1 MTEVSGR
8 GVGMDAVRNFLK
20 RDGGDI
26 ALRFT
31 DDRVGAPYRAFET
44 IVSLPARFAADVAA
58 CASCTSMRAAR
69 TSARRSD
76 DVIGQAWMIQMA
88 AALAGGV
95 VVAIVAAVVFRVT
108 RTRLVEAHERDT
120 ARLRGALD
128 AADAR
133 VADAASAHAEA
144 ADAWA
149 QREAALEDALARET
163 SAAGSQRDAMQ
174 ALSAD
179 RAALAQHAMKI
190 ADEAARLRELAGTF
204 ERWHEQMISLTTQ
217 NQDMRAK
224 KELSAIVAHVS
235 IVSLNAS
242 IEAARAGTAGRG
254 FSIVASEVRGL
265 AARSQQLSNSYR
277 DSLNRNDLVT
287 AATFQDIQAGGKMI
301 TAALATVETLAG
313 QLHARIE
320 GGAA

>member
-1 MTEVSGR
+1 M
-8 GVGMDAVRNFLK
+8 
-20 RDGGDI
+20 
-26 ALRFT
+26 
-31 DDRVGAPYRAFET
+31 
-44 IVSLPARFAADVAA
+44 IV
-58 CASCTSMRAAR
+58 
-69 TSARRSD
+69 
-76 DVIGQAWMIQMA
+76 QAWMIQVA
-88 AALAGGV
+88 AALAGGA

-108 RTRLVEAHERDT
+108 RKRLVAVLEHDADT
-120 ARLRGALD
+120 LRGALD
-128 AADAR
+128 AAQAR
-133 VADAASAHAEA
+133 AAEAVAAHAEA

-149 QREAALEDALARET
+149 QREAQLEDALAREA
-163 SAAGSQRDAMQ
+163 SAAGAQRDALQ

-179 RAALAQHAMKI
+179 RAALAQHVLKI
-190 ADEAARLRELAGTF
+190 ADEAARLRGLAGTF

-217 NQDMRAK
+217 NHDMRTK
-224 KELSAIVAHVS
+224 NQELSAIVAHVS

>member
-1 MTEVSGR
+1 MVQG
-8 GVGMDAVRNFLK
+8 
-20 RDGGDI
+20 
-26 ALRFT
+26 
-31 DDRVGAPYRAFET
+31 
-44 IVSLPARFAADVAA
+44 
-58 CASCTSMRAAR
+58 
-69 TSARRSD
+69 
-76 DVIGQAWMIQMA
+76 WMIEGA
-88 AALAGGV
+88 AALAVGV
-95 VVAIVAAVVFRVT
+95 AVAGVAAIVFRMM
-108 RTRLVEAHERDT
+108 RKRLVAALTHDAH
-120 ARLRGALD
+120 ALRGALD
-128 AADAR
+128 AAGAR
-133 VADAASAHAEA
+133 AEQAAAAHAEA

-149 QREAALEDALARET
+149 QREAQLEDALARET
-163 SAAGSQRDAMQ
+163 SEAGVQRDALQ

-179 RAALAQHAMKI
+179 RAALAQQALKI
-190 ADEAARLRELAGTF
+190 ADEAARLRGLAGTF

-224 KELSAIVAHVS
+224 NLELSAIVAHVS

-313 QLHARIE
+313 QLHTRIE

>member
-1 MTEVSGR
+1 MIE
-8 GVGMDAVRNFLK
+8 
-20 RDGGDI
+20 
-26 ALRFT
+26 
-31 DDRVGAPYRAFET
+31 
-44 IVSLPARFAADVAA
+44 
-58 CASCTSMRAAR
+58 
-69 TSARRSD
+69 
-76 DVIGQAWMIQMA
+76 QAWMIQVA
-88 AALAGGV
+88 AALAGGLI
-95 VVAIVAAVVFRVT
+95 VAVAAAVVLRVT
-108 RTRLVEAHERDT
+108 RRRLVAALTREADALRD
-120 ARLRGALD
+120 ALD
-128 AADAR
+128 AAGVR
-133 VADAASAHAEA
+133 ADEAASVHAEA

-149 QREAALEDALARET
+149 QREAQLAEALTRET
-163 SAAGSQRDAMQ
+163 AAHGAQRDALQ

-179 RAALAQHAMKI
+179 RAALAQHALKI
-190 ADEAARLRELAGTF
+190 ADEAARLRGLAGTF

-217 NQDMRAK
+217 NQDMRTK
-224 KELSAIVAHVS
+224 NQELSAIVAHVS

-301 TAALATVETLAG
+301 TAALATLETLAG

-320 GGAA
+320 GEAA

>member
-1 MTEVSGR
+1 
-8 GVGMDAVRNFLK
+8 
-20 RDGGDI
+20 
-26 ALRFT
+26 
-31 DDRVGAPYRAFET
+31 
-44 IVSLPARFAADVAA
+44 
-58 CASCTSMRAAR
+58 
-69 TSARRSD
+69 
-76 DVIGQAWMIQMA
+76 MIQMA

-95 VVAIVAAVVFRVT
+95 VVAIVAVVVFRVT
-108 RTRLVEAHERDT
+108 RTRLVAAHERD
-120 ARLRGALD
+120 AAQLRGALD

-133 VADAASAHAEA
+133 VADVASAHAEA

-149 QREAALEDALARET
+149 QREAQLEDALARET
-163 SAAGSQRDAMQ
+163 SAAGSQRDAVQ

-190 ADEAARLRELAGTF
+190 ADEAARLRGLAGTF

-224 KELSAIVAHVS
+224 NQELSAIVAHVS

-242 IEAARAGTAGRG
+242 IEAARAGAAGRG

>member
-1 MTEVSGR
+1 M
-8 GVGMDAVRNFLK
+8 
-20 RDGGDI
+20 
-26 ALRFT
+26 
-31 DDRVGAPYRAFET
+31 
-44 IVSLPARFAADVAA
+44 
-58 CASCTSMRAAR
+58 
-69 TSARRSD
+69 
-76 DVIGQAWMIQMA
+76 
-88 AALAGGV
+88 
-95 VVAIVAAVVFRVT
+95 T

-190 ADEAARLRELAGTF
+190 ADEAARLRGRHVRALA
-204 ERWHEQMISLTTQ
+204 RADDLADQ

-254 FSIVASEVRGL
+254 FSIVASDARAGRAL
-265 AARSQQLSNSYR
+265 A
-277 DSLNRNDLVT
+277 
-287 AATFQDIQAGGKMI
+287 
-301 TAALATVETLAG
+301 ATVE
-313 QLHARIE
+313 QLS
-320 GGAA
+320 

>member
-1 MTEVSGR
+1 M
-8 GVGMDAVRNFLK
+8 
-20 RDGGDI
+20 
-26 ALRFT
+26 
-31 DDRVGAPYRAFET
+31 
-44 IVSLPARFAADVAA
+44 
-58 CASCTSMRAAR
+58 
-69 TSARRSD
+69 
-76 DVIGQAWMIQMA
+76 IGQAWMIQMA

-95 VVAIVAAVVFRVT
+95 VVAIMAAVVFRVT
-108 RTRLVEAHERDT
+108 RKRLVAALERD
-120 ARLRGALD
+120 AAQLRGALD

-133 VADAASAHAEA
+133 IADVKSAHAEA

-149 QREAALEDALARET
+149 QREARLEDALARET
-163 SAAGSQRDAMQ
+163 SAAGAQRDAMQ

-179 RAALAQHAMKI
+179 RTALAQHAMKI
-190 ADEAARLRELAGTF
+190 ADEAARLRGLAGTF

-224 KELSAIVAHVS
+224 NQELSAIVAHVS

-242 IEAARAGTAGRG
+242 IEAARAGAAGRG

>member
-1 MTEVSGR
+1 
-8 GVGMDAVRNFLK
+8 
-20 RDGGDI
+20 
-26 ALRFT
+26 
-31 DDRVGAPYRAFET
+31 
-44 IVSLPARFAADVAA
+44 
-58 CASCTSMRAAR
+58 
-69 TSARRSD
+69 
-76 DVIGQAWMIQMA
+76 MIQMA

-108 RTRLVEAHERDT
+108 RKRLVAALERD
-120 ARLRGALD
+120 AAQLRGALA

-133 VADAASAHAEA
+133 IADVKSAHAEA

-149 QREAALEDALARET
+149 QREAQLKDALARET
-163 SAAGSQRDAMQ
+163 SAAGTQRDAMQ

-179 RAALAQHAMKI
+179 RTALAQHAMKI
-190 ADEAARLRELAGTF
+190 ADEAARLRGLAGTF

-224 KELSAIVAHVS
+224 NQELSAIVAHVS

-242 IEAARAGTAGRG
+242 IEAARAGAAGRG

>member
-1 MTEVSGR
+1 M
-8 GVGMDAVRNFLK
+8 
-20 RDGGDI
+20 
-26 ALRFT
+26 
-31 DDRVGAPYRAFET
+31 
-44 IVSLPARFAADVAA
+44 
-58 CASCTSMRAAR
+58 
-69 TSARRSD
+69 
-76 DVIGQAWMIQMA
+76 IGQAWMIQMA

-108 RTRLVEAHERDT
+108 RARFVAAHERDT

-133 VADAASAHAEA
+133 VADAASAHAAA

-149 QREAALEDALARET
+149 QREAQLEDALARET

-190 ADEAARLRELAGTF
+190 ADEAARLRGLAGTF

-224 KELSAIVAHVS
+224 NQELSAIVAHVS

-320 GGAA
+320 GEAA

>member
-1 MTEVSGR
+1 
-8 GVGMDAVRNFLK
+8 
-20 RDGGDI
+20 
-26 ALRFT
+26 
-31 DDRVGAPYRAFET
+31 
-44 IVSLPARFAADVAA
+44 
-58 CASCTSMRAAR
+58 
-69 TSARRSD
+69 
-76 DVIGQAWMIQMA
+76 MIQMA

-108 RTRLVEAHERDT
+108 RTRLVAAHERD
-120 ARLRGALD
+120 AAQLRGALD

-133 VADAASAHAEA
+133 VADVASAHAEA

-149 QREAALEDALARET
+149 QREAQLEDALARET
-163 SAAGSQRDAMQ
+163 SAAGSQRDAVQ

-179 RAALAQHAMKI
+179 SAALAQHAMKI
-190 ADEAARLRELAGTF
+190 ADEAARLRGLAGTF

-224 KELSAIVAHVS
+224 NQELSAIVAHVS

-242 IEAARAGTAGRG
+242 IEAARAGAAGRG

>member
-1 MTEVSGR
+1 M
-8 GVGMDAVRNFLK
+8 
-20 RDGGDI
+20 
-26 ALRFT
+26 
-31 DDRVGAPYRAFET
+31 
-44 IVSLPARFAADVAA
+44 
-58 CASCTSMRAAR
+58 
-69 TSARRSD
+69 
-76 DVIGQAWMIQMA
+76 IGQAWMIQMA

-108 RTRLVEAHERDT
+108 RKRLVAALERD
-120 ARLRGALD
+120 AAQLRGALA

-133 VADAASAHAEA
+133 IADVKSAHAEA

-149 QREAALEDALARET
+149 QREAQLEDALARET
-163 SAAGSQRDAMQ
+163 SAAGTQRDAMQ

-179 RAALAQHAMKI
+179 RTALAQHAMKI
-190 ADEAARLRELAGTF
+190 ADEAARLRGLAGTF

-224 KELSAIVAHVS
+224 NQELSAIVAHVS

-242 IEAARAGTAGRG
+242 IEAARAGAAGRG

>member
-1 MTEVSGR
+1 
-8 GVGMDAVRNFLK
+8 
-20 RDGGDI
+20 
-26 ALRFT
+26 
-31 DDRVGAPYRAFET
+31 
-44 IVSLPARFAADVAA
+44 
-58 CASCTSMRAAR
+58 
-69 TSARRSD
+69 
-76 DVIGQAWMIQMA
+76 MIQMA
-88 AALAGGV
+88 AALVGGA
-95 VVAIVAAVVFRVT
+95 VVAIVAAVVFRLT
-108 RTRLVEAHERDT
+108 RKRLVAALERDL
-120 ARLRGALD
+120 AQWRGALD

-133 VADAASAHAEA
+133 IADARSAHAEA

-149 QREAALEDALARET
+149 QREAQLEDALARET
-163 SAAGSQRDAMQ
+163 AAAGTQRDAMQ

-190 ADEAARLRELAGTF
+190 ADEAARLRGLAGTF

-224 KELSAIVAHVS
+224 NQELSAIVAHVS

-265 AARSQQLSNSYR
+265 AARSQELSNSYR

-301 TAALATVETLAG
+301 TAALATVESLAG

-320 GGAA
+320 GGVA

>member
-1 MTEVSGR
+1 M
-8 GVGMDAVRNFLK
+8 
-20 RDGGDI
+20 
-26 ALRFT
+26 
-31 DDRVGAPYRAFET
+31 
-44 IVSLPARFAADVAA
+44 IV
-58 CASCTSMRAAR
+58 
-69 TSARRSD
+69 
-76 DVIGQAWMIQMA
+76 QAWMIQVA

-95 VVAIVAAVVFRVT
+95 VVAVVAAVVFRVT
-108 RTRLVEAHERDT
+108 RGRLVAAMAHDVDT
-120 ARLRGALD
+120 LRGALD

-133 VADAASAHAEA
+133 AEEAASAHAEA

-149 QREAALEDALARET
+149 QREAQLEDALASEAT
-163 SAAGSQRDAMQ
+163 AAGTQRDALQ

-179 RAALAQHAMKI
+179 RVALAQHAQKI
-190 ADEAARLRELAGTF
+190 ADEAARLRGLAGTF

-217 NQDMRAK
+217 NQDMRTK
-224 KELSAIVAHVS
+224 NQELSAIVAHVS

-242 IEAARAGTAGRG
+242 IEAARAGSAGRG

-320 GGAA
+320 GEAA

>member
-1 MTEVSGR
+1 M
-8 GVGMDAVRNFLK
+8 
-20 RDGGDI
+20 
-26 ALRFT
+26 
-31 DDRVGAPYRAFET
+31 
-44 IVSLPARFAADVAA
+44 
-58 CASCTSMRAAR
+58 
-69 TSARRSD
+69 
-76 DVIGQAWMIQMA
+76 QAWMIQMA
-88 AALAGGV
+88 AALAGGA
-95 VVAIVAAVVFRVT
+95 VVAVVAAIGFRVM
-108 RTRLVEAHERDT
+108 RTRLVAVLERD
-120 ARLRGALD
+120 ARTLRDALD
-128 AADAR
+128 AAGERAEQ
-133 VADAASAHAEA
+133 AAAAHAEA

-149 QREAALEDALARET
+149 HREAQLEDALARET
-163 SAAGSQRDAMQ
+163 SAAGTQRDALQ
-174 ALSAD
+174 AMSAD
-179 RAALAQHAMKI
+179 RAALAQHAQKI
-190 ADEAARLRELAGTF
+190 ADEAARLRGLAGTF

-217 NQDMRAK
+217 NQDMRTK
-224 KELSAIVAHVS
+224 NQELSAIVAHVS

-313 QLHARIE
+313 QLHARID

>member
-1 MTEVSGR
+1 M
-8 GVGMDAVRNFLK
+8 
-20 RDGGDI
+20 
-26 ALRFT
+26 
-31 DDRVGAPYRAFET
+31 
-44 IVSLPARFAADVAA
+44 IV
-58 CASCTSMRAAR
+58 
-69 TSARRSD
+69 
-76 DVIGQAWMIQMA
+76 QAWMIQMA

-108 RTRLVEAHERDT
+108 RKRLVAALERD
-120 ARLRGALD
+120 AAQLRGALA

-133 VADAASAHAEA
+133 IADVKSAHAEA

-149 QREAALEDALARET
+149 QREAQLKDALARET
-163 SAAGSQRDAMQ
+163 SAAGTQRDAMQ

-179 RAALAQHAMKI
+179 RTALAQHAMKI
-190 ADEAARLRELAGTF
+190 ADEAARLRGLAGTF

-224 KELSAIVAHVS
+224 NQELSAIVAHVS

-242 IEAARAGTAGRG
+242 IEAARAGAAGRG